1 MARMMRTAVLMIV
14 LGLVVGGAVGASA
27 TDEQSGVRRLTGCRD
42 LTTGTL
48 DQVMRGRLPMG
59 GECGEGERLVSWR
72 VAGVPGPQGPQGP
85 VGPKGDQ
92 GIQGIPG
99 EQGEQG
105 EPGLPGADGASGLT
119 QVTSSPMA
127 ATEPALYA
135 VTAWCPA
142 GKVAVG
148 GGGYGTGAGTYTM
161 RSSRPQNFASIYW
174 DTWTVELEVTAGP
187 LTLYAYVICVSAP
200 TG

>member
-1 MARMMRTAVLMIV
+1 MSKTMRTAALLIALV
-14 LGLVVGGAVGASA
+14 LVVAGAVGASA
-27 TDEQSGVRRLTGCRD
+27 TDERAGIRRLTGCRN

-48 DQVMRGRLPMG
+48 DQVRNGLLPMG
-59 GECGEGERLVSWR
+59 GECGEGERQVSWR
-72 VAGVPGPQGPQGP
+72 VTGAPGPQGPQGP

-92 GIQGIPG
+92 GVQGIPG
-99 EQGEQG
+99 EQGET
-105 EPGLPGADGASGLT
+105 GLPGADGVSGLT
-119 QVTSSPMA
+119 QVTSNPMA
-127 ATEPALYA
+127 VTEPALYG

-161 RSSRPQNFASIYW
+161 RSSRPQNYASIYW

-187 LTLYAYVICVSAP
+187 LTLSAYVICVDAP